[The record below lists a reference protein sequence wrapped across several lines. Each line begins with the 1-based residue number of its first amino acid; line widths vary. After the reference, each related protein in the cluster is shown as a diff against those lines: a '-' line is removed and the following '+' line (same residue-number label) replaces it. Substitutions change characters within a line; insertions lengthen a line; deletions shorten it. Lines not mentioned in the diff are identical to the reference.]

1 MHEVEINRQVSIIL
15 VNNQFSCRSHYLLE
29 FMEYHF
35 HKWSPPC
42 TQMRTFGRQRQRM
55 SSFTIPAS
63 CLAMT
68 ADWYIRTRSILSCSA
83 CELCIG
89 IWMVFSD
96 RRAYITAS
104 AGVHTSRIAR
114 AHTEPGR
121 CAMHTMHISPICF
134 FFYHSNIRSFDC
146 VTVATFSICRMQ
158 CSIIQHTVYCAV
170 WLYYVIRPKIRM
182 RICCCCCSFCS
193 IIRGRRWIFLWATIY
208 VSETNALSN
217 TQSFAG
223 ECYSNVISIVEH
235 NIVYTR
241 INKIVMRNM
250 NVVTCVTCM
259 CAPLSLTMWT
269 SWC

>member
-134 FFYHSNIRSFDC
+134 FFIIRIY
-146 VTVATFSICRMQ
+146 VALT
-158 CSIIQHTVYCAV
+158 V
-170 WLYYVIRPKIRM
+170 WLWLHSAYAECNVQSSSIQSTVLCDYIMWFGPKLEWEFAAAAAHSVLLFVVVAGSFSGRQYMSVRPM
-182 RICCCCCSFCS
+182 RCRIHSH
-193 IIRGRRWIFLWATIY
+193 LPA
-208 VSETNALSN
+208 
-217 TQSFAG
+217 
-223 ECYSNVISIVEH
+223 NVIL
-235 NIVYTR
+235 
-241 INKIVMRNM
+241 M
-250 NVVTCVTCM
+250 
-259 CAPLSLTMWT
+259 
-269 SWC
+269 